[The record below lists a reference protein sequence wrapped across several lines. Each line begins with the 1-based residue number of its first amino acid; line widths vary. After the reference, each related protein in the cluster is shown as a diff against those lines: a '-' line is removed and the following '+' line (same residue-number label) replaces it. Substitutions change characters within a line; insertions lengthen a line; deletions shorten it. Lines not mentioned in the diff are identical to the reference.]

1 MIAMQLA
8 TEAMNT
14 AFIAAIAGV
23 AGALVGGVATVAAA
37 RSASRGSVGAAA
49 KSGADAYGMSVRQ
62 TRMDSYQEFA
72 KAARLS
78 VSQIQDAANSVG
90 AYSQSIGE
98 DERRGAIPSLQD
110 LLAQLDPMGD
120 AAIRVRLAGPKVVA
134 EEAYA
139 VLEKCGNALGD
150 LESYVGLV
158 QSSPFMSVDSDN
170 LVIMTEGPLIRYR
183 EVAAS
188 VAAASNAIARFL
200 DVARDH
206 LDDWNGRPA

>member
-1 MIAMQLA
+1 MIAIQLA
-8 TEAMNT
+8 SEGTTT
-14 AFIAAIAGV
+14 ASIAAIAAV
-23 AGALVGGVATVAAA
+23 AGALMGGAATVAAA
-37 RSASRGSVGAAA
+37 RFTSRGTLGAAA

-72 KAARLS
+72 KAARLALN
-78 VSQIQDAANSVG
+78 QIQDAVNSVG

-98 DERRGAIPSLQD
+98 DPRRGAIPSLQD
-110 LLAQLDPMGD
+110 LLIRLDPMGD

-139 VLEKCGNALGD
+139 VLEKCGDALGD

-158 QSSPFMSVDSDN
+158 QSSPFMSVDSDD
-170 LVIMTEGPLIRYR
+170 LMIITEGPLVRYR
-183 EVAAS
+183 EVATSIGA
-188 VAAASNAIARFL
+188 VSNAIAGFL